1 MSKQQYIKRY
11 NLIINK
17 LRRKPCSFVEI
28 QDYLQLQS
36 EIYSVN
42 YELSIRTFQR
52 EIKEIEANY
61 DIVIEYDKS
70 QSAYKITHDGNEIRN
85 ERLMET
91 FYIIDALKISNSLSN
106 HLILEKRRP
115 LGTNN
120 MNLFIH
126 AIKNNLEVNFNH
138 QKFWD
143 DVKKTRITQPLALK
157 ESRNRWYLIALDTKD
172 NIIKTFGLDRISD
185 LEITKKKFVP
195 LENYNPDEAFRDSF
209 GIIVGD
215 KEAQKIVLSFTFE
228 QGKYIKSLPLHPS
241 QKAIIDNEKEF
252 RIELF
257 MRPTY
262 DFVMELLSIGAE
274 VKVLKPKILKEE
286 IKSKLLKTLNLYK

>member
-17 LRRKPCSFVEI
+17 LRRNPCSFVEI
-28 QDYLQLQS
+28 QDFLQQQS
-36 EIYSVN
+36 EMDETN

-61 DIVIEYDKS
+61 DIVIEYDNS
-70 QSAYKITHDGNEIRN
+70 QRVYKITHDGNEIRN

-91 FYIIDALKISNSLSN
+91 FDIIDALKISNSLSN

-120 MNLFIH
+120 MNLLIH
-126 AIKNNLEVNFNH
+126 AIKNNLEVNFKH

-143 DVKKTRITQPLALK
+143 DAKKLRITQPLALK

-172 NIIKTFGLDRISD
+172 RVIKTFGLDRISD
-185 LEITKKKFVP
+185 LEITKKKFIS
-195 LENYNPDEAFRDSF
+195 LDNYNPDEVFLDSF
-209 GIIVGD
+209 GIISGE
-215 KEAQKIVLSFTFE
+215 KEAQKIVLSFTSE
-228 QGKYIKSLPLHPS
+228 QGKYIKSLPLHHS
-241 QKAIIDNEKEF
+241 QKVVIDNEKEY

-257 MRPTY
+257 IRPTY
-262 DFVMELLSIGAE
+262 DFVMELLSIGAQ
-274 VKVLKPKILKEE
+274 VKVLEPESLKEE
-286 IKSKLLKTLNLYK
+286 MKTKLLNALNLYN